1 MRRLWECDDWSR
13 YLDLSCRH
21 GLRLRFDAGVDPEVH
36 RACLEFGAWL
46 RREYEFPMRVPIY
59 FKNKKYLISATGER
73 ASATFWG
80 AFDKTLEPHIRIAV
94 DDYEDIL
101 ESFGKD
107 NALAAILGSMAHEL
121 SHYFQWIKDFDIMDA
136 KMERQAKYY
145 SDVIVWD
152 YAETREHP

>member
-1 MRRLWECDDWSR
+1 MTFLVGMVCGYVLMPEWIRRCTAPVWS
-13 YLDLSCRH
+13 LVLGC
-21 GLRLRFDAGVDPEVH
+21 GVN
-36 RACLEFGAWL
+36 
-46 RREYEFPMRVPIY
+46 
-59 FKNKKYLISATGER
+59 KNKKYLISTTGER

-80 AFDKTLEPHIRIAV
+80 PFDKTQEPYIRIAV

-121 SHYFQWIKDFDIMDA
+121 SHYFQWLKDLDIMDA